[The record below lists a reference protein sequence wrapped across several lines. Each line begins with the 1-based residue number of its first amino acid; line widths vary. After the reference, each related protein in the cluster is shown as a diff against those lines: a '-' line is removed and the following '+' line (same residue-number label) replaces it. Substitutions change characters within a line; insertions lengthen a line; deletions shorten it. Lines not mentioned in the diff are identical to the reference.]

1 MEHHM
6 QAEDRARVRAD
17 LMEALD
23 WPVTSGE
30 VEAAAELSV
39 TEEWSADV
47 VTAARRL
54 PDEGHY
60 LDIDELWADL
70 DPAIKDV
77 VHS

>member
-1 MEHHM
+1 M

-30 VEAAAELSV
+30 VQGAAETAV
-39 TEEWSADV
+39 TDEWSDDV
-47 VTAARRL
+47 AVAARRL

-60 LDIDELWADL
+60 LDIDELWAAL
-70 DPAIKDV
+70 DPILKDV

>member
-1 MEHHM
+1 M
-6 QAEDRARVRAD
+6 QADDIAGVRAD
-17 LMEALD
+17 LMGALD

-30 VEAAAELSV
+30 VQGAAEQAV
-39 TEEWSADV
+39 DPQWRDQVAK
-47 VTAARRL
+47 AARRL
-54 PDEGHY
+54 PDQGHY